1 MPENMFITTTE
12 DYEAYIGPN
21 SYKYLYNFSKFQALR
36 ESFTVTWHWP
46 AFFFGFWWFLYRKM
60 YFWAVISLLV
70 TFLPFGNFIAQIG
83 YGLSAYY
90 LYYRDCSTKI
100 NMITEGCNPQNVR
113 HVLQDAGG
121 VHGWVKIVGI
131 ICFFL
136 QPVWIFFVTIFFGGA
151 MMLSMH
157 QFMM

>member
-1 MPENMFITTTE
+1 MTEHMHITTAE
-12 DYEAYIGPN
+12 DYAAYIGPN
-21 SYKYLYNFSKFQALR
+21 TGKYLYNFSKFQALR
-36 ESFTVTWHWP
+36 DGFTVTWHWP

-60 YFWAVISLLV
+60 YFWAVVSLLI

-83 YGLSAYY
+83 YGMSAYY
-90 LYYRDCSTKI
+90 LYYRDCKGKI
-100 NMITEGCNPQNVR
+100 HAVMSAYPGQNSR
-113 HVLQDAGG
+113 DILQEAGG

-136 QPVWIFFVTIFFGGA
+136 QPIWIFFMTIFFGSA